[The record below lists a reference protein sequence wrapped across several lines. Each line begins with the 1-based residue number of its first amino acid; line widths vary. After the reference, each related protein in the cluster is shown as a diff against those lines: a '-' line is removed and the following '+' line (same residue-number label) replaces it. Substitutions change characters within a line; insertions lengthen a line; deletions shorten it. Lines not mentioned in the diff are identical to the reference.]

1 MFVLFIWSRI
11 QQFYFMITTERKLVD
26 RILKCFSSKHQLG
39 FNIMRNFA
47 FKMIFVR
54 NHVVIEMH
62 TKFHRYRLLIYI
74 IKGMKEIPNESYLAY

>member
-1 MFVLFIWSRI
+1 
-11 QQFYFMITTERKLVD
+11 
-26 RILKCFSSKHQLG
+26 
-39 FNIMRNFA
+39 
-47 FKMIFVR
+47 MIFVR

>member
-1 MFVLFIWSRI
+1 MFFFKAPVGW
-11 QQFYFMITTERKLVD
+11 E
-26 RILKCFSSKHQLG
+26 ILLYL
-39 FNIMRNFA
+39 
-47 FKMIFVR
+47 KMIFVR